1 MITEERKAILLEYE
15 RLANQVSDL
24 HAHDRGQ
31 TAAFRVERLAA
42 GVKLVEFSQ
51 LHQVTTFEMTELKR
65 AGRPVCTT
73 KKQAFELM
81 NNFFGQQND
90 NTKF

>member
-1 MITEERKAILLEYE
+1 MITDERKLILLEYE
-15 RLANQVSDL
+15 RLANQTSDL

-31 TAAFRVERLAA
+31 TAAFRAERHAA
-42 GVKLVEFSQ
+42 GVLLVEFSQ
-51 LHQVTTFEMTELKR
+51 LHQITKSEMTELKR

-81 NNFFGQQND
+81 NNFFGQQ
-90 NTKF
+90 K

>member
-15 RLANQVSDL
+15 RLANQASDL
-24 HAHDRGQ
+24 LHHYKGQ
-31 TAAFRVERLAA
+31 FSAFNAERAAAIRA
-42 GVKLVEFSQ
+42 LVDYAQ
-51 LHQVTTFEMTELKR
+51 QHQITTFEMTELKR

-81 NNFFGQQND
+81 NNFFGQQ
-90 NTKF
+90 K